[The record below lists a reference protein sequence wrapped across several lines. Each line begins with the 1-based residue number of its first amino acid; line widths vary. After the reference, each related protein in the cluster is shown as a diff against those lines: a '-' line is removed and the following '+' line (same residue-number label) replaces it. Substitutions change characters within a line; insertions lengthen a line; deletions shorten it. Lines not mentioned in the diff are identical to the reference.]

1 MTRSPRLLLTP
12 AFPDL
17 IARIGLSQRAFAR
30 RSGVSFST
38 IMGLLHPGLH
48 PERRG
53 GMQRRTAWLIAQSY
67 AELVGIVPDD
77 AFRLLI
83 VEEHSAITPSSAL
96 AEDTGEQTNTT

>member
-12 AFPDL
+12 TFPDL

-53 GMQRRTAWLIAQSY
+53 GMQRKTAWLIARAY
-67 AELVGIVPDD
+67 ADLAGIDITA
-77 AFRLLI
+77 AFQLLI
-83 VEEHSAITPSSAL
+83 IEHHS
-96 AEDTGEQTNTT
+96 